1 MAEVFRGWLSAWKEW
16 RVKAEEY
23 LELDGERVLVPFH
36 FSARGNA
43 SGLEV
48 GQMRTGGASVLHLS
62 DGQVTRLVQYMD
74 RERALAD
81 LGLASEAGSPDS

>member
-1 MAEVFRGWLSAWKEW
+1 MAEAFRGWLSAWKEW

-48 GQMRTGGASVLHLS
+48 GQMRTGGGERVPPEQRPS
-62 DGQVTRLVQYMD
+62 DKARPVHG
-74 RERALAD
+74 
-81 LGLASEAGSPDS
+81 P